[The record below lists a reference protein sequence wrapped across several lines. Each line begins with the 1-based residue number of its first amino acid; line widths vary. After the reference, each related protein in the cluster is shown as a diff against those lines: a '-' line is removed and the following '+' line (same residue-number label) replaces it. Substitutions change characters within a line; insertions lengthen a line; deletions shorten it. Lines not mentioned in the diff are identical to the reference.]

1 MAMPKQLKRVN
12 PDWLHY
18 WRIAHS
24 DPHAYTRLYG
34 ASLVNRTPS
43 PLITIEVT
51 PELASLLEGLE

>member
-12 PDWLHY
+12 PEFIRY

-43 PLITIEVT
+43 PLINAE
-51 PELASLLEGLE
+51 